1 MNPTTKK
8 TDEDVVL
15 ECYLKLILKYKS
27 KGKKTKL
34 LEDRYQELLS
44 RKLNK

>member
-15 ECYLKLILKYKS
+15 ECYLKLILKYRTE
-27 KGKKTKL
+27 GKDSSL
-34 LEDRYQELLS
+34 LEERYNELMA
-44 RKLNK
+44 RK